1 MKIVVAV
8 MSYYPHEGGVQ
19 TVTKYLA
26 EGLAEKGHEVVV
38 MTVRSAGDVR
48 EESYRGVKI
57 KRYDVGSF
65 MKIVPQGETKAF
77 RTALL
82 EECQD
87 ADAFVNVCGN
97 TPLAILVYQ
106 EISHIRCKKVLHQHG
121 MFDGRFHFD
130 QCRTMKDFMKMLVM
144 TPFWELF
151 HRHYWDKITQFDAC
165 IHLFENDSSHHYFK
179 AHGYHHNHVVMNSCE
194 STFFDGQGDKTVL
207 VKYHINRPY
216 YIYVANYC
224 QRKDQLRA
232 ISTYSKS
239 DCKNMDLVLV
249 GSTLNKYYS
258 MVQSVLETSSKRDR
272 IHLLSSIPRQ
282 DTIDLIKNSYACLIT
297 SNYEYLPIS
306 IIEAMAC
313 GKPFIST
320 DVGVVRN
327 IPGGKV
333 CRSDQELIYWLRY
346 YEENPA
352 LVVQTGSVA
361 RDYARERCY
370 LPDII
375 NQVEAI
381 CYPNTNR

>member
-1 MKIVVAV
+1 
-8 MSYYPHEGGVQ
+8 
-19 TVTKYLA
+19 
-26 EGLAEKGHEVVV
+26 
-38 MTVRSAGDVR
+38 
-48 EESYRGVKI
+48 
-57 KRYDVGSF
+57 
-65 MKIVPQGETKAF
+65 
-77 RTALL
+77 
-82 EECQD
+82 
-87 ADAFVNVCGN
+87 
-97 TPLAILVYQ
+97 
-106 EISHIRCKKVLHQHG
+106 
-121 MFDGRFHFD
+121 
-130 QCRTMKDFMKMLVM
+130 
-144 TPFWELF
+144 
-151 HRHYWDKITQFDAC
+151 
-165 IHLFENDSSHHYFK
+165 
-179 AHGYHHNHVVMNSCE
+179 
-194 STFFDGQGDKTVL
+194 
-207 VKYHINRPY
+207 
-216 YIYVANYC
+216 
-224 QRKDQLRA
+224 
-232 ISTYSKS
+232 
-239 DCKNMDLVLV
+239 MDLVLV

-381 CYPNTNR
+381 CYPNINR